1 MNSNLAT
8 IAGIDPEEQELEFLR
23 SRHPCAA
30 DLYPAVS
37 NLIGKGFRPDEIFAG
52 MTITLVALG
61 QSGRTTVN

>member
-1 MNSNLAT
+1 LNSNLAT

-37 NLIGKGFRPDEIFAG
+37 SLIGKGFRADQIFVG
-52 MTITLVALG
+52 MTITLLAIG
-61 QSGRTTVN
+61 QGGPSAGK